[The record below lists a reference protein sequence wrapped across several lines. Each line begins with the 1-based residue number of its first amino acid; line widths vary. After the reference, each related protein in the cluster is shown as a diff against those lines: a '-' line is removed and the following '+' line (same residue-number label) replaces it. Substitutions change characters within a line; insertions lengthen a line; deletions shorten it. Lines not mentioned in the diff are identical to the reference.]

1 MSLGVCLLLSHA
13 YMCSTA
19 AISFSL
25 LFQAF
30 RDGTNTPLLI
40 TLPTVALVQFGLA
53 VLHTPLVLPVL
64 GVPTVVYACSLV
76 SLGSFFAGLGVW
88 EGLV

>member
-13 YMCSTA
+13 YICSTA
-19 AISFSL
+19 AVSSSFQV
-25 LFQAF
+25 FQ
-30 RDGTNTPLLI
+30 DGTNTPLLI

-53 VLHTPLVLPVL
+53 VLHTPLVVPVL
-64 GVPTVVYACSLV
+64 GVPTVVYTCSLV